1 MDWLNDTVSFLNTAL
16 WTWLM
21 TPLLLGAGLYFTI
34 RLKLLQV
41 RGFPQM
47 IRVMAHSGH
56 TEHGG
61 ISSFGAFA
69 TSLAAR
75 VGTGNIAGVATALVV
90 GGPGAVFWMW
100 VVAFI
105 GMCTAMVEATLAQV
119 YKHRDE
125 DEPALFRGGPAYYMK
140 RGLGSQ
146 AMGVAFSIALL
157 LAFGLAFNGV
167 QANSIAAAAE
177 EAWGIPNGVSGL
189 LLMIAAG
196 LVIFGGI
203 RRIAAVAEFVVPIM
217 ALAYLAVG
225 LMVVLGNLGA
235 VPDAL
240 ALIVTS
246 AFGAGEVAG
255 GAIGYSVAVAIQNGA
270 KRGLFSNEAGQG
282 SAPNA
287 AATADV
293 KHPAVQG
300 YVQSLGVFVDTI
312 VICTTTALII
322 LLSGVYVG
330 GFVDGV
336 YDDSNPTGVA
346 LTQNALADN
355 VGSWGVDFIAIALL
369 FFAFTSIL
377 ANYYYG
383 ETSLLFINNGDH
395 RAVRWLRIT
404 VLLVIMFGALV
415 NATLIWDLADV
426 AMGIMALLNL
436 VAILLLSK
444 KAFAV
449 INDYE
454 DQRRSGVEPVFSRGR
469 IPALTEGIEPDVWTE
484 EELTSSAPGGPSHP
498 GRGD

>member
-1 MDWLNDTVSFLNTAL
+1 MDWLNDITSLLNTAL

-41 RGFPQM
+41 RGFPHM
-47 IRVMAHSGH
+47 VLLMARSGH
-56 TEHGG
+56 SAHGG

-75 VGTGNIAGVATALVV
+75 VGTGNIAGVATAVVV

-105 GMCTAMVEATLAQV
+105 GMCTAMIEATLAQV

-125 DEPALFRGGPAYYMK
+125 DEPALFRGGPAYYMQ
-140 RGLGSQ
+140 RGLGSR

-157 LAFGLAFNGV
+157 AAFGLAFNGV
-167 QANSIAAAAE
+167 QANSIAAAAD
-177 EAWGIPNGVSGL
+177 EAWGVPTGVTGL
-189 LLMIAAG
+189 VVLLAVG

-203 RRIAAVAEFVVPIM
+203 RRIAHVAEFVVPVM

-225 LMVVLGNLGA
+225 LLVVLGNLSE

-240 ALIVTS
+240 SLIVTS

-255 GAIGYSVAVAIQNGA
+255 GAIGYSVAQAIQNGA

-293 KHPAVQG
+293 RHPAVQG

-312 VICTTTALII
+312 IICTTTALII
-322 LLSGVYVG
+322 LLSGVYLG
-330 GFVDGV
+330 GFTDGV
-336 YDDSNPTGVA
+336 YDEANPTGVA
-346 LTQNALADN
+346 LTQNALADS
-355 VGSWGVDFIAIALL
+355 VGSWGVDFIAIALM

-395 RAVRWLRIT
+395 RAVRWLRAA
-404 VLLVIMFGALV
+404 VLLIILFGALV
-415 NATLIWDLADV
+415 NATLIWDMADV
-426 AMGIMALLNL
+426 AMGVMALLNL
-436 VAILLLSK
+436 VAILLLSQ
-444 KAFAV
+444 KAFTV
-449 INDYE
+449 IEDYE
-454 DQRRSGVEPVFSRGR
+454 RQRRGGAEPTFSRAR
-469 IPALTEGIEPDVWTE
+469 IPALTPGIEADVWTE
-484 EELTSSAPGGPSHP
+484 EEATSI
-498 GRGD
+498 R

>member
-1 MDWLNDTVSFLNTAL
+1 MDVLSDIVGFLNTAL

-21 TPLLLGAGLYFTI
+21 TPLLLGAGIYFTI
-34 RLKLLQV
+34 RLKFLQIT
-41 RGFPQM
+41 GFPHM
-47 IRVMAHSGH
+47 IKVMAHSGH

-105 GMCTAMVEATLAQV
+105 GMCTAMIEATLAQV

-140 RGLGSQ
+140 RGLNSR

-167 QANSIAAAAE
+167 QANSIAAAAD
-177 EAWGIPNGVSGL
+177 EAWGINKGVTGTL
-189 LLMIAAG
+189 VLIAVA

-203 RRIAAVAEFVVPIM
+203 RRIAHVAEFVVPIM
-217 ALAYLAVG
+217 AVTYLAVG
-225 LMVVLGNLGA
+225 LLVVFANLSE

-240 ALIVTS
+240 ALIVKS
-246 AFGAGEVAG
+246 AFGVGEVAG
-255 GAIGYSVAVAIQNGA
+255 GVIGYTIAQAIQNGA

-293 KHPAVQG
+293 DHPTVQG

-312 VICTTTALII
+312 IICTTTALII

-330 GFVDGV
+330 GFASDGT
-336 YDDSNPTGVA
+336 YNTDNPTGVA
-346 LTQNALADN
+346 LTQNALADS
-355 VGSWGVDFIAIALL
+355 VGAWGKPFIAVALV

-383 ETSLLFINNGDH
+383 ETSLLFINNGNH
-395 RAVRWLRIT
+395 RQLVVLRIA
-404 VLLVIMFGALV
+404 VLFMIMFGALV
-415 NATLIWDLADV
+415 NASLIWDMADV

-436 VAILLLSK
+436 VAILILGRV
-444 KAFAV
+444 AFAV
-449 INDYE
+449 IDDYNA
-454 DQRRSGVEPVFSRGR
+454 QRRAGEHPRFSRTT
-469 IPALTEGIEPDVWTE
+469 IPSITDGIEADVWNE
-484 EELTSSAPGGPSHP
+484 EPS
-498 GRGD
+498 RSVR

>member
-1 MDWLNDTVSFLNTAL
+1 MDGVQDVVSFMNTAL

-21 TPLLLGAGLYFTI
+21 TPLLLGAGVYFTV
-34 RLKLLQV
+34 RLKFLQL
-41 RGFPQM
+41 RGFGHM
-47 IRVMAHSGH
+47 VRLMARSGQAQ
-56 TEHGG
+56 HGG

-105 GMCTAMVEATLAQV
+105 GMCTAMIEATLAQV

-125 DEPALFRGGPAYYMK
+125 DEPALYRGGPAYYMK
-140 RGLGSQ
+140 RGLGSR

-167 QANSIAAAAE
+167 QANSIAAAAG
-177 EAWGIPNGVSGL
+177 EAWGVPTGVSGVL
-189 LLMIAAG
+189 VAIAAA

-203 RRIAAVAEFVVPIM
+203 RRIATVAEWIVPIM

-225 LMVVLGNLGA
+225 LLVVVVNISE
-235 VPDAL
+235 VPEAL
-240 ALIVTS
+240 ALIVRS
-246 AFGAGEVAG
+246 AFGFGEVAG
-255 GAIGYSVAVAIQNGA
+255 GAIGYTVAQAIQNGA

-293 KHPAVQG
+293 SHPAVQG
-300 YVQSLGVFVDTI
+300 YVQSLGVFVATI
-312 VICTTTALII
+312 IICTTTALII

-330 GFVDGV
+330 GFTDGI
-336 YDDSNPTGVA
+336 YDTANPTGVA
-346 LTQNALADN
+346 LTQNALADS
-355 VGSWGVDFIAIALL
+355 VGDWGKPFIAVAMV

-395 RAVRWLRIT
+395 RALAPFRVV
-404 VLLVIMFGALV
+404 VLGMILFGALV
-415 NATLIWDLADV
+415 NASLIWDMADV
-426 AMGIMALLNL
+426 AMGFMALLNL
-436 VAILLLSK
+436 VAILLLSG

-449 INDYE
+449 IGDYE
-454 DQRRSGVEPVFSRGR
+454 RQRRTGLDPEFSRDR
-469 IPALTEGIEPDVWTE
+469 LPALSDGIEPDVWVQEPAART
-484 EELTSSAPGGPSHP
+484 
-498 GRGD
+498 

>member
-1 MDWLNDTVSFLNTAL
+1 MDLVNDIISFLNTAL

-21 TPLLLGAGLYFTI
+21 TPLLLGAGIYFTI
-34 RLKLLQV
+34 RLRLLQI
-41 RGFPQM
+41 RGFPHM
-47 IRVMAHSGH
+47 IKVMAGSGH
-56 TEHGG
+56 AEHGG

-75 VGTGNIAGVATALVV
+75 VGTGNIAGVATAMVV

-105 GMCTAMVEATLAQV
+105 GMCTGMVEATLAQV

-125 DEPALFRGGPAYYMK
+125 DEPTLFRGGPAYYMK
-140 RGLGSQ
+140 RGLRSRG
-146 AMGVAFSIALL
+146 MGVAFSIALL

-167 QANSIAAAAE
+167 QANSIAAAAD
-177 EAWGIPNGVSGL
+177 EAWGVPTGVSGL
-189 LLMIAAG
+189 VVLTAAG

-203 RRIAAVAEFVVPIM
+203 RRIAHFAEFVVPFM
-217 ALAYLAVG
+217 AVAYLAVG
-225 LMVVLGNLGA
+225 LVVVVTNLGGVA
-235 VPDAL
+235 DAL
-240 ALIVTS
+240 ALIVSS

-255 GAIGYSVAVAIQNGA
+255 GAIGYTIAQAIENGA
-270 KRGLFSNEAGQG
+270 RRGLFSNEAGQG

-300 YVQSLGVFVDTI
+300 YVQALGVFVDTI
-312 VICTTTALII
+312 IICTTTALII

-336 YDDSNPTGVA
+336 YDESNPTGVA
-346 LTQNALADN
+346 LTQNALADS
-355 VGSWGVDFIAIALL
+355 VGSWGVDFIAIALM

-383 ETSLLFINNGDH
+383 ETSLLFINNGNH
-395 RAVRWLRIT
+395 RAVKWLRIT
-404 VLLVIMFGALV
+404 VLGVIMFGAVV
-415 NATLIWDLADV
+415 NATLIWDMADV
-426 AMGIMALLNL
+426 SMGVMALLNL

-454 DQRRSGVEPVFSRGR
+454 RQRRSGADPTFSHSR
-469 IPALTEGIEPDVWTE
+469 IPELSDGIEPDVWTDE
-484 EELTSSAPGGPSHP
+484 DLVGATPDSR
-498 GRGD
+498 GRPDTP

>member
-1 MDWLNDTVSFLNTAL
+1 MDALNDVVGWMNTVL

-21 TPLLLGAGLYFTI
+21 TPLLLGAGIYFTV
-34 RLKLLQV
+34 RLKFVQI
-41 RGFPQM
+41 RGFGHM
-47 IRVMAHSGH
+47 VKLMASSGH
-56 TEHGG
+56 AEHGG

-105 GMCTAMVEATLAQV
+105 GMCTAMIEATLAQV

-140 RGLGSQ
+140 RGLGSRG
-146 AMGVAFSIALL
+146 MGIAFSIALL

-167 QANSIAAAAE
+167 QANSIAAAAD
-177 EAWGIPNGVSGL
+177 EAWGIPTGVTGGL
-189 LLMIAAG
+189 VLVAVA

-203 RRIAAVAEFVVPIM
+203 RRIAHVAEFVVPIM
-217 ALAYLAVG
+217 AVAYLAVG
-225 LMVVLGNLGA
+225 LLVVFTNLGE

-240 ALIVTS
+240 LLIIKS
-246 AFGAGEVAG
+246 AFGVGEVAG
-255 GAIGYSVAVAIQNGA
+255 GAIGYTIAQALQNGA

-293 KHPAVQG
+293 DHPAVQG

-312 VICTTTALII
+312 IICTTTALII
-322 LLSGVYVG
+322 LLSGVYTG
-330 GFVDGV
+330 GFAEGV
-336 YDDSNPTGVA
+336 YDTANPTGVA
-346 LTQNALADN
+346 LTQNALADS
-355 VGSWGVDFIAIALL
+355 VGDWGKTFIAVALV

-383 ETSLLFINNGDH
+383 ETSLLFINNGNH
-395 RAVRWLRIT
+395 RALVVLRLA
-404 VLLVIMFGALV
+404 VLVIIMFGALV
-415 NATLIWDLADV
+415 NATLIWDMADV
-426 AMGIMALLNL
+426 AMGLMALLNL
-436 VAILLLSK
+436 VAILLLGRV
-444 KAFAV
+444 AFAV
-449 INDYE
+449 INDYSA
-454 DQRRSGVEPVFSRGR
+454 QRKADRHPTFTRES
-469 IPALTEGIEPDVWTE
+469 IPSITEGIEPDVWNEGTRSY
-484 EELTSSAPGGPSHP
+484 TP
-498 GRGD
+498 

>member
-34 RLKLLQV
+34 RLRFLQV
-41 RGFPQM
+41 RGFPHM
-47 IRVMAHSGH
+47 VVVMARSGRA
-56 TEHGG
+56 EHGG

-105 GMCTAMVEATLAQV
+105 GMCTAMIEATLAQV

-125 DEPALFRGGPAYYMK
+125 DEPALFRGGPAYYMR
-140 RGLGSQ
+140 RGLGSR

-177 EAWGIPNGVSGL
+177 EAWGLPTGVTGL
-189 LLMIAAG
+189 AVLVVVAM
-196 LVIFGGI
+196 VIFGGI
-203 RRIAAVAEFVVPIM
+203 RRIAHVAEFVVPIM
-217 ALAYLAVG
+217 ALAYLGVG
-225 LMVVLGNLGA
+225 LLVVLTNLSE

-240 ALIVTS
+240 VLIVRS
-246 AFGAGEVAG
+246 AFGVGEVAG
-255 GAIGYSVAVAIQNGA
+255 GAIGYSVAQAIQNGA
-270 KRGLFSNEAGQG
+270 RRGLFSNEAGQG

-312 VICTTTALII
+312 IICTTTALII

-336 YDDSNPTGVA
+336 YDDANPTGVA
-346 LTQNALADN
+346 LTQNALADS
-355 VGSWGVDFIAIALL
+355 VGSWGVDFIAIALM

-383 ETSLLFINNGDH
+383 ETSLLFLNNGDH
-395 RAVRWLRIT
+395 RAVRWLRIA
-404 VLLVIMFGALV
+404 VLLIIMFGALV
-415 NATLIWDLADV
+415 NATLIWDMADV
-426 AMGIMALLNL
+426 AMGVMALLNL
-436 VAILLLSK
+436 VAILLLSR

-449 INDYE
+449 IADYE
-454 DQRRSGVEPVFSRGR
+454 AQRRAGVEPTFTRES
-469 IPALTEGIEPDVWTE
+469 IPSIEPGIEPDVWTE
-484 EELTSSAPGGPSHP
+484 ERAPA
-498 GRGD
+498 R